1 VPLRKGQLSC
11 REILNGAK
19 LTEPVKMQEPLTIEH
34 VDGPYAES
42 DYLRQFILDRGF

>member
-1 VPLRKGQLSC
+1 MPKGYV
-11 REILNGAK
+11 I
-19 LTEPVKMQEPLTIEH
+19 LTEAIKDREPLTIEH